1 MPKLRNSY
9 HTDFK
14 LAVQLG
20 LIESDRLKALPRST
34 VHRFVKTDY
43 SSLVGSDC
51 QDYNE
56 RLELARIVI
65 QSKKAAALIAAYSR
79 IASFLRSSH
88 LSINK
93 LSKLKNMDLRTK
105 LVARIKNAARYLPLG
120 QILSFL
126 KLTYSRFK
134 AWERGRIPCTS
145 SPLGKCRAAHPS
157 QLTVQEVKTIR
168 KAFLDPATLHWPA
181 SSIAWKLIRS
191 GIVSAN
197 LGTILKYAKILDLTQ
212 ARVLKKKS
220 MKRGSIVATRPNEA
234 WHIDATFLRTLD
246 GAKAVIQFVMD
257 SFSRKIL
264 ANRIMRSI
272 SARSTVDLL
281 KEAEAVSGIQPSAQV
296 LLISDGGPENDN
308 GLVTTH
314 IASSPLKHLI
324 AQVDVHFS
332 NSLIE
337 AANKILKYQY
347 IFRKKYGSFEQ
358 LKTGLPEDIA
368 DYHDRPHGFHRGL
381 SPNEAYAGIVF
392 DKGAYRER
400 LSTARARRL
409 VLNRASCPPCVP
421 LAFEEPYLPLAE
433 VQG

>member
-88 LSINK
+88 LPISK
-93 LSKLKNMDLRTK
+93 LSKLKNMDLRAT

-126 KLTYSRFK
+126 KLTYARFK
-134 AWERGRIPCTS
+134 AWERGRIPCTA

-157 QLTVQEVKTIR
+157 QLTVQEVRAIR
-168 KAFLDPATLHWPA
+168 KAFIDPATLHWPA

-191 GIVSAN
+191 RAVSAS
-197 LGTILKYAKILDLTQ
+197 LGTVLKYARIFELT
-212 ARVLKKKS
+212 R
-220 MKRGSIVATRPNEA
+220 
-234 WHIDATFLRTLD
+234 
-246 GAKAVIQFVMD
+246 
-257 SFSRKIL
+257 
-264 ANRIMRSI
+264 
-272 SARSTVDLL
+272 
-281 KEAEAVSGIQPSAQV
+281 
-296 LLISDGGPENDN
+296 
-308 GLVTTH
+308 
-314 IASSPLKHLI
+314 
-324 AQVDVHFS
+324 
-332 NSLIE
+332 
-337 AANKILKYQY
+337 
-347 IFRKKYGSFEQ
+347 
-358 LKTGLPEDIA
+358 
-368 DYHDRPHGFHRGL
+368 
-381 SPNEAYAGIVF
+381 
-392 DKGAYRER
+392 
-400 LSTARARRL
+400 
-409 VLNRASCPPCVP
+409 
-421 LAFEEPYLPLAE
+421 
-433 VQG
+433 